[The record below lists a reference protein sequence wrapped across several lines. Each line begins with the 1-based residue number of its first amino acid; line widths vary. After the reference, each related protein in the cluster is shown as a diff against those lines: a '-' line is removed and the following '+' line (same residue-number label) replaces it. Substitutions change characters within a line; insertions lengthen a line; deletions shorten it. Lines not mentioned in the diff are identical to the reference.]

1 MLFKQWN
8 ELSTPR
14 HELDYPIL
22 SSKEESLQS
31 LPLPIVGLPSDLD
44 LNNYDTLYIT
54 TKVMHPLFPK
64 KFLQLK
70 DIGSIKMSLTFE
82 ENSNGN
88 EGKYS
93 WNFNENF
100 PNEFDPAPN
109 SDNSEDIRKSFS
121 FEFPIMHIPNNNSLL
136 ISIDENFLK
145 LSPIFDNVLA
155 KKLSSILNDKIKTL
169 IIGTSDKIMSTKKI
183 SREYCDLNPPEFV
196 SGFIGAL
203 ISNVVADQSTSNFG
217 SIIIPSE
224 GPTGFE
230 KISLET
236 MNELVHIFM
245 DQWNE
250 SIDKKKYYEECNRF
264 WRFDG
269 SAMSTQSGLYI

>member
-8 ELSTPR
+8 ELSIPR

-22 SSKEESLQS
+22 TSKEESLQS
-31 LPLPIVGLPSDLD
+31 LPLPTVSIPIN
-44 LNNYDTLYIT
+44 LNLKDYDAVYIT
-54 TKVMHPLFPK
+54 TKLMNPLFPK
-64 KFLQLK
+64 KFLNIK
-70 DIGSIKMSLTFE
+70 EVGSIKMALSFE
-82 ENSNGN
+82 ETGLN
-88 EGKYS
+88 EGNYS

-100 PNEFDPAPN
+100 PEEFDPASQEEN
-109 SDNSEDIRKSFS
+109 EEIKKSFS
-121 FEFPIMHIPNNNSLL
+121 FEFPLFHIPNNNSLL

-155 KKLSSILNDKIKTL
+155 KELANLLVDCKYIFV
-169 IIGTSDKIMSTKKI
+169 IGTSDRVMDSKSITCSV
-183 SREYCDLNPPEFV
+183 CNLNPPEFV
-196 SGFIGAL
+196 SGFIGSL
-203 ISNVVADQSTSNFG
+203 ISNLAIQPVSNFS
-217 SIIIPSE
+217 SIIVPSE

-236 MNELVHIFM
+236 MNELVHTFM
-245 DQWNE
+245 DQWNNE
-250 SIDKKKYYEECNRF
+250 IDTQKYYEECNKY

>member
-31 LPLPIVGLPSDLD
+31 LPLPIVELPSDLN
-44 LNNYDTLYIT
+44 LNNYETLYIT

-82 ENSNGN
+82 ENNNGN
-88 EGKYS
+88 ECKYS

-100 PNEFDPAPN
+100 PNEFDPAPK
-109 SDNSEDIRKSFS
+109 SENNEEIRKSFS

-145 LSPIFDNVLA
+145 LSPIFDNILA
-155 KKLSSILNDKIKTL
+155 KKLSSILNDKMKTL
-169 IIGTSDKIMSTKKI
+169 IIGTSDKIMNTKNI
-183 SREYCDLNPPEFV
+183 SKEYCDLNPPEFV

-203 ISNVVADQSTSNFG
+203 ISDIIAEQSTSNFE

>member
-31 LPLPIVGLPSDLD
+31 LPLPTIELPSDLD
-44 LNNYDTLYIT
+44 LNKYDTLYIT
-54 TKVMHPLFPK
+54 TKVMHPLFPT
-64 KFLQLK
+64 KFLQMR
-70 DIGSIKMSLTFE
+70 DIGSINMSLAFK
-82 ENSNGN
+82 ENSSGIEGN
-88 EGKYS
+88 YS

-100 PNEFDPAPN
+100 PNEFDPAQN
-109 SDNSEDIRKSFS
+109 NGNDEEIRKSFS
-121 FEFPIMHIPNNNSLL
+121 FEFPIMYIPNNNSLL

-155 KKLSSILNDKIKTL
+155 KKLSSILNDKINTL
-169 IIGTSDKIMSTKKI
+169 IIGTSDKIMSTKNI
-183 SREYCDLNPPEFV
+183 SKDQCDLNPPEFV

-203 ISNVVADQSTSNFG
+203 ISNIIADQSTSKFTGIN
-217 SIIIPSE
+217 IPSE

-236 MNELVHIFM
+236 MSELVHIFM
-245 DQWNE
+245 DQWND
-250 SIDKKKYYEECNRF
+250 SIDKKRYYEECNKF